1 MGEATLSTKYQI
13 VIPKE
18 VRQSLHLKPRQK
30 FVVLTKNGVV
40 QLVPKKSIGELRG
53 ILEGKMSLKDALK
66 DLRDKKDRF

>member
-13 VIPKE
+13 VIPKD
-18 VRQSLHLKPRQK
+18 VRRDLHLKPKQK

-53 ILEGKMSLKDALK
+53 ILEGRLTLKDALK
-66 DLRDKKDRF
+66 DLRDKTNRF

>member
-18 VRQSLHLKPRQK
+18 VRRDLHLKPKQK

-53 ILEGKMSLKDALK
+53 ILEGRLTLKDALK
-66 DLRDKKDRF
+66 DLRDKTDRF

>member
-53 ILEGKMSLKDALK
+53 ILEGKISLKDALK

>member
-1 MGEATLSTKYQI
+1 MGESTLSTKFQI

-18 VRQSLHLKPRQK
+18 VRQSLNLKPRQK
-30 FVVLTKNGVV
+30 FIVLAKNGVV

>member
-40 QLVPKKSIGELRG
+40 QLVPKRSMGELKG
-53 ILEGKMSLKDALK
+53 ILEGKMSLQDALK

>member
-40 QLVPKKSIGELRG
+40 QLVPKKSIRELRG
-53 ILEGKMSLKDALK
+53 ILEGKIALKDALTG
-66 DLRDKKDRF
+66 LRDKKDRF

>member
-53 ILEGKMSLKDALK
+53 ILEGKMSLKAALK